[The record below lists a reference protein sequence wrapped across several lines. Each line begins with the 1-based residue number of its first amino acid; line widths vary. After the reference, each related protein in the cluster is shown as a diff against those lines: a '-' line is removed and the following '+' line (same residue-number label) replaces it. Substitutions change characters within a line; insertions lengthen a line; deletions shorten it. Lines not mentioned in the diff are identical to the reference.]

1 MYVGANRKTP
11 IYNNGL
17 ATTVPTNQAGHQM
30 HHTTTC
36 VHKPE
41 TVHPNAASS
50 NISLTS
56 TPHQL
61 QPAKATTGGDS
72 KCSKTL
78 AKTFLDFILLPP
90 EGAYGAK
97 VGEESAMCGVPR
109 KDRGVEKRP
118 TRRASEKLRV
128 ERVARN
134 MPRRRREMHFA
145 RRRWWGERRVEWEIS
160 SARREGRRRLVRVK
174 AWSVGWSVWWLWKY
188 GG

>member
-1 MYVGANRKTP
+1 MNMYLLANKKAP

-17 ATTVPTNQAGHQM
+17 ATTAPTNQAGHQM

-41 TVHPNAASS
+41 TLHPNAASS
-50 NISLTS
+50 SISPTS

-78 AKTFLDFILLPP
+78 VRNFLDFISPLDEEAYAAKDG
-90 EGAYGAK
+90 EG
-97 VGEESAMCGVPR
+97 SAMGGVPR
-109 KDRGVEKRP
+109 KESGVEKRP
-118 TRRASEKLRV
+118 TRRAREKLRV

-145 RRRWWGERRVEWEIS
+145 RRRWWGER
-160 SARREGRRRLVRVK
+160 K
-174 AWSVGWSVWWLWKY
+174 AE
-188 GG
+188 

>member
-1 MYVGANRKTP
+1 MQSPCKLYRKRTNSNYHFYSPNYRNKSSDHYITLQTDLDEHERCSKKKKAP

-17 ATTVPTNQAGHQM
+17 ATTAPTNQAGHQM

-41 TVHPNAASS
+41 TVHPNAASN
-50 NISLTS
+50 NISPTS

-78 AKTFLDFILLPP
+78 AKTFLDFVDPP
-90 EGAYGAK
+90 NEAAYGTK
-97 VGEESAMCGVPR
+97 DGGGSAMGGVPR
-109 KDRGVEKRP
+109 KDSGVEKRP
-118 TRRASEKLRV
+118 TRRAREKLRV
-128 ERVARN
+128 ERVAMN

-145 RRRWWGERRVEWEIS
+145 RRR
-160 SARREGRRRLVRVK
+160 
-174 AWSVGWSVWWLWKY
+174 
-188 GG
+188 

>member
-1 MYVGANRKTP
+1 MNVVANKRAP

-17 ATTVPTNQAGHQM
+17 ATTAPTNQAGHQT

-41 TVHPNAASS
+41 TVHPNAASN
-50 NISLTS
+50 NISPTS

-72 KCSKTL
+72 KCSRMF
-78 AKTFLDFILLPP
+78 ARTFLDFIDPP
-90 EGAYGAK
+90 NEDAAYGVK
-97 VGEESAMCGVPR
+97 VGDGSAMGGVPR
-109 KDRGVEKRP
+109 KDNGVEKRP
-118 TRRASEKLRV
+118 TRRAREKLRV

-145 RRRWWGERRVEWEIS
+145 RRRWWGERKVEWEIR
-160 SARREGRRRLVRVK
+160 SAIMEGRRRLVRVK
-174 AWSVGWSVWWLWKY
+174 ARSVGWRV
-188 GG
+188 

>member
-1 MYVGANRKTP
+1 MKINVVANKDAV

-17 ATTVPTNQAGHQM
+17 AITAPINQAGHQI

-41 TVHPNAASS
+41 TVHPNAASN
-50 NISLTS
+50 NISPTS

-78 AKTFLDFILLPP
+78 ARTFLDFIDPP
-90 EGAYGAK
+90 KEEATYGAK
-97 VGEESAMCGVPR
+97 DGDGSAMGGVPR
-109 KDRGVEKRP
+109 KDSGVERRP
-118 TRRASEKLRV
+118 TRRAREKLRV

-134 MPRRRREMHFA
+134 MPRSRREMHFA
-145 RRRWWGERRVEWEIS
+145 RRRWWGERKVE
-160 SARREGRRRLVRVK
+160 
-174 AWSVGWSVWWLWKY
+174 
-188 GG
+188 